1 MEPEPEQGGLQPV
14 RAASVGER
22 RRRVEAEAAAGVAGA
37 AEAATAR
44 ELAVVQGQIAQMRR

>member
-1 MEPEPEQGGLQPV
+1 M

-22 RRRVEAEAAAGVAGA
+22 RQRVEAAVATGVAGA

-44 ELAVVQGQIAQMRR
+44 ELATVQGQIEQMRR